1 MTLASCGV
9 GDVGQVSRVTE
20 RLENEPGMLVALEHA
35 GLVPG
40 TRVEVLS
47 VAVDGAM
54 AVRAARGVIALAAS
68 SAASILVRPGDL
80 ELASH
85 S

>member
-1 MTLASCGV
+1 MATLTTDLPTHAAAYRG
-9 GDVGQVSRVTE
+9 
-20 RLENEPGMLVALEHA
+20 LVARRIAILA
-35 GLVPG
+35 GLAVLL
-40 TRVEVLS
+40 VLS